1 MIWIIRE
8 HGYGG
13 SNLNVNLDF
22 VAAKSMGYEIFGLR
36 GVRLYT
42 VLHKD
47 IFGLRC
53 SEARRLTEN

>member
-22 VAAKSMGYEIFGLR
+22 VDPAYASSAYANEIKNYIKS
-36 GVRLYT
+36 
-42 VLHKD
+42 K
-47 IFGLRC
+47 
-53 SEARRLTEN
+53 EN